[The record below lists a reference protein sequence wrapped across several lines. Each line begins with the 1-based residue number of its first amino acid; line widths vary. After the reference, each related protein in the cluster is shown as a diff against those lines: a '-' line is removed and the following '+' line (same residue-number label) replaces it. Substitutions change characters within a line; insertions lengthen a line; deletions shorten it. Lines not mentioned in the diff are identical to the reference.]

1 KGIGFAITEVLATS
15 GAKVVIC
22 NRNEEEGI
30 GSAKKIKEKGF
41 DVDFK
46 SMDLS
51 IPSSIKETIQNVNS
65 ENGKI
70 DAVIN
75 SAGHLIVK
83 PAIEYGVEDIDEL
96 LQINLRGALV
106 LAQEAA
112 KVMIPNKGG
121 KLVFVSSILAE
132 RAVPNQAAYIATKG
146 GIAALTK
153 ALSIE
158 WAKYN
163 IQVNAIAPQLTRT
176 PMTEGLFSD
185 PDKMKSVIERTP
197 AGRAG
202 EPSDVA
208 GLAKFLCSS
217 QSDYL
222 TGQHICV
229 DGGRSASG

>member
-1 KGIGFAITEVLATS
+1 
-15 GAKVVIC
+15 
-22 NRNEEEGI
+22 
-30 GSAKKIKEKGF
+30 
-41 DVDFK
+41 
-46 SMDLS
+46 M
-51 IPSSIKETIQNVNS
+51 
-65 ENGKI
+65 
-70 DAVIN
+70 
-75 SAGHLIVK
+75 
-83 PAIEYGVEDIDEL
+83 
-96 LQINLRGALV
+96 
-106 LAQEAA
+106 
-112 KVMIPNKGG
+112 
-121 KLVFVSSILAE
+121 
-132 RAVPNQAAYIATKG
+132 
-146 GIAALTK
+146 
-153 ALSIE
+153 SIE